1 MRTFYA
7 GLLDQLRSVGGVQ
20 SVTAMTG
27 LPPLRQV
34 DANDT
39 VREEYAPPPDGPF
52 NSIDYEQT

>member
-1 MRTFYA
+1 M
-7 GLLDQLRSVGGVQ
+7 Q

-52 NSIDYEQT
+52 NSIDYDQT